1 MAARRAVLPGQQKP
15 PKMRELANPGGLGFV
30 QAAKTREHDI
40 SVRAASEGRVT
51 VDVGQ
56 ILDKY
61 ELLEKV
67 GQGGMAVVYRGL
79 DRSLKREVA
88 VKVLHK
94 HLAEH
99 QEARDRFEREAHA
112 VAKLRHENI
121 LEIFDFSGGKSDE
134 SYIVT
139 EFIDGQTLK
148 QFVTDHVLEFPEVAA
163 MIAVQVCK
171 ALGHA
176 HSLGILH
183 RDIKPENI
191 MIRND
196 GVVKLMDFGI
206 SQMLDLQRMTVTGQ
220 LLGSPA
226 YMSPEHV
233 EGGQLDFR
241 TDVFAVGIV
250 LYQLIT
256 NQLPFQGKNP
266 HEILKRIAE
275 GRHPDIRQVNP
286 RVGKQLGAIVS
297 RALEREQKDRFD
309 DVSQMLAALERYLEG
324 SGLTN
329 HREELAR
336 FFAAPV
342 SYEMALRARLVDH
355 LTRRGRELL
364 VNEPAVAI
372 ELFDRVLTIDP
383 DNAPVLAEI
392 DKLSRRRR
400 TLHLGLLA
408 LGVVAAAGAAYGV
421 RAWMQADE
429 PAAIAAATLDPADA
443 GAAMID
449 PLAADAS
456 LGLAPDASALTPGRR
471 DAGTPPDG
479 RTSLTVPVIDRR
491 PRPDAR
497 ARRPARADASVAA
510 APALRRVTLS
520 AFPPNN
526 AEYRVDG
533 GPWQPLTGGRVD
545 FEAAAGTGA
554 VDIRNPTCCEEERV
568 AIPPGAGPHRL
579 HVQLGWLPA
588 RITPTCEVADASVQV
603 AGGPARLG
611 RAKTVPIGKQATGE
625 REVEVVFFTGDG
637 KLSKQQIT
645 VQYGED
651 REVTCSFD

>member
-1 MAARRAVLPGQQKP
+1 M
-15 PKMRELANPGGLGFV
+15 
-30 QAAKTREHDI
+30 
-40 SVRAASEGRVT
+40 T
-51 VDVGQ
+51 VDVGH

-67 GQGGMAVVYRGL
+67 GQGGMAIVYRGL

-121 LEIFDFSGGKSDE
+121 LEIFDFSGLESDE

-148 QFVTDHVLEFPEVAA
+148 QFITDHEIAFPEVAA
-163 MIAVQVCK
+163 MIGVQLCK

-206 SQMLDLQRMTVTGQ
+206 AQMLDLQRMTVTGQ

-256 NQLPFQGKNP
+256 SQLPFQGKNP
-266 HEILKRIAE
+266 HEVLKRIAE
-275 GRHPDIRQVNP
+275 GRYTDIRQVNP
-286 RVGKQLGAIVS
+286 RVGKQLGAVVA

-309 DVSQMLAALERYLEG
+309 DVSQMHQALERYLEG
-324 SGLTN
+324 SGLTG
-329 HREELAR
+329 HRDELTR

-342 SYEMALRARLVDH
+342 AYEMALRARLVDH
-355 LTRRGRELL
+355 LTRRGRALL
-364 VNEPAVAI
+364 ADEPAAAI
-372 ELFDRVLTIDP
+372 ELFDRVLTLEP
-383 DNAPVLAEI
+383 DNAAVLAEI
-392 DKLSRRRR
+392 EKLSRQRR
-400 TLHLGLLA
+400 TWHLALLA
-408 LGVVAAAGAAYGV
+408 LGVVAAAGAAYGI
-421 RAWMQADE
+421 RAWALGGDGE
-429 PAAIAAATLDPADA
+429 ATAAVRSAGPADA
-443 GAAMID
+443 GTAITALTVPDAALALLPDATALAPGPID
-449 PLAADAS
+449 AAPLPIDAP
-456 LGLAPDASALTPGRR
+456 GQRAVTGITRRPPPDARIRRRPPDAS
-471 DAGTPPDG
+471 
-479 RTSLTVPVIDRR
+479 VPV
-491 PRPDAR
+491 
-497 ARRPARADASVAA
+497 VAGGA
-510 APALRRVTLS
+510 VTLS

-526 AEYRVDG
+526 AQYRFEG
-533 GPWQPLTGGRVD
+533 GSWQPLSGGRLTIEVP
-545 FEAAAGTGA
+545 AG
-554 VDIRNPTCCEEERV
+554 VSEVEVRNPTCCEEERL

-588 RITPTCEVADASVQV
+588 RVTALCDEPDTSVQI

-611 RAKTVPIGKQATGE
+611 RPKTVPIGKQTTGE
-625 REVEVVFFTGDG
+625 RQVEVVFFTGAG
-637 KLSKQQIT
+637 KLSKQQVT
-645 VQYGED
+645 LQYGED
-651 REVTCSFD
+651 RDITCSFD

>member
-1 MAARRAVLPGQQKP
+1 MWFVKAAR
-15 PKMRELANPGGLGFV
+15 
-30 QAAKTREHDI
+30 TREHDI
-40 SVRAASEGRVT
+40 AVRAAIEGRVT

-88 VKVLHK
+88 VKVLHR

-99 QEARDRFEREAHA
+99 KEARDRFEREAHA

-121 LEIFDFSGGKSDE
+121 LEIFDFSGAEADQ

-148 QFVTDHVLEFPEVAA
+148 QFITDHDLEFPEVAA
-163 MIAVQVCK
+163 MIGVQVCK

-176 HSLGILH
+176 HSLGVLH

-206 SQMLDLQRMTVTGQ
+206 AQMLDLQRMTVTGQ

-241 TDVFAVGIV
+241 TDVFAVGIL

-256 NQLPFQGKNP
+256 GQLPFQGKNP

-275 GRHPDIRQVNP
+275 GRYTDVRQVNP
-286 RVGKQLGAIVS
+286 RVGKQLAAIVAK
-297 RALEREQKDRFD
+297 ALQREQKDRYD
-309 DVSQMLAALERYLEG
+309 DVSQMLLALERYLEG
-324 SGLTN
+324 SGLTTY
-329 HREELAR
+329 REELSR

-355 LTRRGRELL
+355 LTRRGRELIAT
-364 VNEPAVAI
+364 EPAVAI

-383 DNAPVLAEI
+383 KNEAVLAEI
-392 DKLSRRRR
+392 DRLSRRRR
-400 TLHLGLLA
+400 SMHLGLLA
-408 LGVVAAAGAAYGV
+408 LGVVVAAGAAYGV
-421 RAWMQADE
+421 RAWIGAGD
-429 PAAIAAATLDPADA
+429 PAASAAVAPPDAGLAEILAPADA
-443 GAAMID
+443 G
-449 PLAADAS
+449 PE
-456 LGLAPDASALTPGRR
+456 LAPDATVMA
-471 DAGTPPDG
+471 AAPPDAAALPPDARVRAVAIG
-479 RTSLTVPVIDRR
+479 TDRR
-491 PRPDAR
+491 PEVDGNLRRPPPDA
-497 ARRPARADASVAA
+497 AVALPAPRRI
-510 APALRRVTLS
+510 TLS

-526 AEYRVDG
+526 AEYRIDG
-533 GPWQPLTGGRVD
+533 GPWQPLAGGRGSVD
-545 FEAAAGTGA
+545 VAAGASA
-554 VDIRNPTCCEEERV
+554 VDIRNQTCCEEERV
-568 AIPPGAGPHRL
+568 AIPDGPGPHRL

-588 RITPTCEVADASVQV
+588 RVTAVCDVAGTSVQI

-611 RAKTVPIGKQATGE
+611 RPKTVPIGKQATGE

-637 KLSKQQIT
+637 KLSKQQVT
-645 VQYGED
+645 VQYGET